1 MRVPVG
7 RYGEDLLT
15 ATLQTQADLLMTA
28 RAAYRGGDF
37 ETSYAAFSRAGA
49 VGPLTVDD
57 LDALATS
64 AECLGH
70 GREATRVGELVYV
83 RLARTDPSTAAA
95 KAVEL
100 GSLWLSRGEVAA
112 GQTWTRRARGLLAE
126 APESSLS
133 VRLAYL
139 ESAVAAFAAY
149 AAAISET
156 AREQVWAAIAAADPD
171 DAPRLTRGAA
181 RIALA
186 AGDLDEVDRCLRQLS
201 AVAIEDHVLRGAVL
215 VRRRRYHE
223 ALIVLQTALRQSR
236 YQATEVYEWMADA
249 HRGLAKDG

>member
-15 ATLQTQADLLMTA
+15 ATLQTQADLLITA
-28 RAAYRGGDF
+28 RAAYRAGDF

-49 VGPLTVDD
+49 VGPLALDD
-57 LDALATS
+57 LDAMATS
-64 AECLGH
+64 AARLGH

-126 APESSLS
+126 AAGSSLS
-133 VRLAYL
+133 VRLANL
-139 ESAVAAFAAY
+139 ENAVAAFAAY
-149 AAAISET
+149 AAVSSET
-156 AREQVWAAIAAADPD
+156 ARAQMWAAIAVADSD

-186 AGDLDEVDRCLRQLS
+186 AGDLDEVEQYLRRLS
-201 AVAIEDHVLRGAVL
+201 TVAVEDHVLRGAVL
-215 VRRRRYHE
+215 VRRGRYRE
-223 ALIVLQTALRQSR
+223 ALTVLHTALRESR
-236 YQATEVYEWMADA
+236 YQATEVYEWIADA
-249 HRGLAKDG
+249 HRGLAKGG